1 MRAAIE
7 ARERVPGTPVLILSQ
22 YVEESYAG
30 DLLASDEG
38 GVGYLL
44 KDRVADVRQFTES
57 LERVAGGGTA
67 MDPEVVA
74 QLLGRRDNRGP
85 LGELTPREL
94 EVLTLMAEGRSNTGI
109 GAELGISAS
118 AIEKHVKQVFMKLD
132 LPPSDER
139 PPPRARRAQVP
150 GELELLVLVAA
161 LAGAVVALLGA
172 FPAVIAGVRAQLR
185 GDDHDR
191 DRDDRQRHE
200 DRADQLAAHDRYSP
214 AEPSHVSPS
223 SAKTAEPSSGR
234 KRPAPCHQ
242 RTTITFSAAPR
253 AGGRR

>member
-1 MRAAIE
+1 MRIVIVEDLTLLREGLMRLLRDRGWEIVAAVDNGPALVEAVVEHRPDLALVDVRLPPSFTDEGVRAAIE

-44 KDRVADVRQFTES
+44 KDRVADVRQFAES
-57 LERVAGGGTA
+57 LERVANGGTA

-85 LGELTPREL
+85 LAELTPRER

-109 GAELGISAS
+109 GADLGISAS

-132 LPPSDER
+132 LPPSDSDH
-139 PPPRARRAQVP
+139 RR
-150 GELELLVLVAA
+150 VL
-161 LAGAVVALLGA
+161 AVLKFLG
-172 FPAVIAGVRAQLR
+172 
-185 GDDHDR
+185 
-191 DRDDRQRHE
+191 
-200 DRADQLAAHDRYSP
+200 S
-214 AEPSHVSPS
+214 
-223 SAKTAEPSSGR
+223 
-234 KRPAPCHQ
+234 
-242 RTTITFSAAPR
+242 
-253 AGGRR
+253 

>member
-1 MRAAIE
+1 MRIVIAEDLTLLREGLTRLLRDRGWEIVAAVDTGPALVDAIVEHQPDLALVDVRLPPSFTDEGVRAAIE

-109 GAELGISAS
+109 G
-118 AIEKHVKQVFMKLD
+118 
-132 LPPSDER
+132 
-139 PPPRARRAQVP
+139 
-150 GELELLVLVAA
+150 
-161 LAGAVVALLGA
+161 
-172 FPAVIAGVRAQLR
+172 
-185 GDDHDR
+185 
-191 DRDDRQRHE
+191 
-200 DRADQLAAHDRYSP
+200 
-214 AEPSHVSPS
+214 
-223 SAKTAEPSSGR
+223 PSSGS
-234 KRPAPCHQ
+234 RPARSRSTSSRC
-242 RTTITFSAAPR
+242 S
-253 AGGRR
+253 